1 MTYVDILKD
10 DLVITKYKEIDEE
23 NPFAFNHGLKHII
36 NVCDYMNRLG
46 NILGIDKERLNAL
59 LIACS
64 LHDIGQADG
73 RNNHGWKS
81 RKFITEHYDNDLKDN
96 KYYNDILDA
105 VQYHDY
111 DANLEE
117 PIFWTLVKVCDKLDC
132 SKARLVDDYK
142 DKYRYYCYEE
152 IDDIKFIYDDEY
164 FGIDII
170 TGFTNG
176 FETNFLNEVFSA
188 KVFNCLDVLA
198 SKLDRELVVKHNG
211 IPFGY
216 TGRKVLQ
223 KKNEG

>member
-1 MTYVDILKD
+1 MTYVDILRD
-10 DLVITKYKEIDEE
+10 DLVIDKYKEIDDD
-23 NPFAFNHGLKHII
+23 NLFPFNHGLKHTI
-36 NVCDYMNRLG
+36 NVCNYMNKLG

-64 LHDIGQADG
+64 VHDIGQAEG

-81 RKFITEHYDNDLKDN
+81 RKFIEEYYGDKLKEN

-111 DANLEE
+111 DANYEE
-117 PIFWTLVKVCDKLDC
+117 PIFWTLVKVCDKLDF
-132 SKARLVDDYK
+132 SKDRLEDNYRE
-142 DKYRYYCYEE
+142 KYRYYCYEE
-152 IDDIKFIYDDEY
+152 IDDIQIIYDDEY
-164 FGIDII
+164 FGINII
-170 TGFTNG
+170 TGYTNG
-176 FETNFLNEVFSA
+176 FETSFLNEVFSA

-198 SKLDRELVVKHNG
+198 SKLNRELVVKHNG
-211 IPFGY
+211 VPFSY